1 MSQPD
6 RKIAEQAATIYAFVP
21 KHKLLRVASVVND
34 NDECWIDHGEENRR
48 CACDD
53 AWPVV

>member
-1 MSQPD
+1 MRAGGTRWSKRECGDWMSQPD

-34 NDECWIDHGEENRR
+34 NDEC
-48 CACDD
+48 
-53 AWPVV
+53 